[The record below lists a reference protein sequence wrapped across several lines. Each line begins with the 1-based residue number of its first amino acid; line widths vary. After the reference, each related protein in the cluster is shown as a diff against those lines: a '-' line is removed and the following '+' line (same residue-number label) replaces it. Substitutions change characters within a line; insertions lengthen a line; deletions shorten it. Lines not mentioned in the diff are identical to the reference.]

1 MSKLVR
7 FTAMAVIFL
16 FSAATFAEGDAGPK
30 VGQTAPEFSMTDL
43 KGKSHSLA
51 QLRKKGHVMLVF
63 WSTRCHFC
71 HALIPNFKAT
81 DKKYSG
87 KNFTFAA
94 VNIGVEN
101 QPEVEAYVFENELNY
116 LVLNEDDKKADVAEA
131 YQLIGTP
138 TIQLI
143 APDGKVLY
151 RGHFLPKDLDALMK
165 PSTS

>member
-1 MSKLVR
+1 MSKSVR
-7 FTAMAVIFL
+7 FTAMAVILL
-16 FSAATFAEGDAGPK
+16 FSTLVFAADNTGSK

-43 KGKSHSLA
+43 KGKPHSLA
-51 QLRKKGHVMLVF
+51 ELRKKGHVMLLF

-81 DKKYSG
+81 DKKYTG
-87 KNFTFAA
+87 KNFTFVA
-94 VNIGVEN
+94 VNIGVED
-101 QPEVEAYVFENELNY
+101 QPEVEAYVFENELDY

-131 YQLIGTP
+131 YQLVGTP

-151 RGHFLPKDLDALMK
+151 RGHFLPKDLDALLK
-165 PSTS
+165 PAS